1 LAYEAFYRVFRKAP
15 GPMRSESG
23 DMMGIAKMPVKS
35 WLQITVIL
43 AMFGV
48 ALILSRAI
56 GPSET
61 APLLAN
67 PC

>member
-1 LAYEAFYRVFRKAP
+1 
-15 GPMRSESG
+15 MRGESG
-23 DMMGIAKMPVKS
+23 DKMGIPKMPVKG

-48 ALILSRAI
+48 ALILSRTF

-61 APLLAN
+61 ALLLAYR
-67 PC
+67 C